1 MTSST
6 RFTHYVELG
15 EHYLARLPDEIA
27 SGDFLQAAEKAWGAV
42 AAFINAN
49 AEQREWTHGT
59 HYWLRQTVSRLAE
72 EENGRELP
80 QQFMKATELHAH
92 FYERFL
98 TNEEAARNIQLT
110 QDFAAALRRLLDS
123 E

>member
-1 MTSST
+1 MPPTP
-6 RFTHYVELG
+6 THYVELG
-15 EHYLARLPDEIA
+15 EHYLARIPDEIA
-27 SGDFLQAAEKAWGAV
+27 SGDFLQAAEKAWGTV

-49 AEQREWTHGT
+49 AERRGWAHGT

-72 EENGRELP
+72 EENGREFP

-98 TNEEAARNIQLT
+98 TDQEAMRNIRLA